1 MATNNQCNVAVI
13 DLEDFPGQSRKMI
26 EACEELGCFRITNHH
41 QFLPPTLSVEMKA
54 VIRSLFDLPVE
65 IKRRNTDVISGSGY
79 KAPSHINPHYEAF
92 GLYDIASHE
101 AVNDFCSLL
110 NASPHQ
116 RKTIQM
122 YAQAIHK
129 LAMDIASKL
138 AQGMGLASFSFEG
151 WPCQFR
157 INKYNFSRETVNSSG
172 VQIHTDSGFLTI
184 LQEDENVGGLEVM
197 DKSGTFVAVEPSP
210 GTLLVNLGDTAKV
223 WSNGRLCN
231 VKHRVVCKEP
241 RTRMSIA
248 SFLLG
253 PKEAKVEAPAELVDF
268 SHPRL
273 YAPFFYLDYR
283 NLRISKE
290 LQAGEALDFVCANS
304 EKDHVPKRNKRK
316 D

>member
-1 MATNNQCNVAVI
+1 MYETLLKECQNIPHEPQTRWGEKFERRRVRVRAICI
-13 DLEDFPGQSRKMI
+13 
-26 EACEELGCFRITNHH
+26 LGHTSFCIAMSTTEVVFNSHPFLFAIITR
-41 QFLPPTLSVEMKA
+41 E
-54 VIRSLFDLPVE
+54 
-65 IKRRNTDVISGSGY
+65 
-79 KAPSHINPHYEAF
+79 
-92 GLYDIASHE
+92 
-101 AVNDFCSLL
+101 
-110 NASPHQ
+110 
-116 RKTIQM
+116 TIQI

-129 LAMDIASKL
+129 LVMDIACKL

-151 WPCQFR
+151 WPCKFR
-157 INKYNFSRETVNSSG
+157 INKYNFSPKTVNSSG
-172 VQIHTDSGFLTI
+172 GQIHTDSGFLTI

-197 DKSGTFVAVEPSP
+197 DKSGTVVAVEPLP

-253 PKEAKVEAPAELVDF
+253 PKEAKVEAPAELVDS
-268 SHPRL
+268 SHPHL
-273 YAPFFYLDYR
+273 YVPFFYLDYR

-290 LQAGEALDFVCANS
+290 LQAGEALDFVRANS
-304 EKDHVPKRNKRK
+304 EKEHVPELNKRK

>member
-1 MATNNQCNVAVI
+1 MSTTEVVFNSHPFLFAI
-13 DLEDFPGQSRKMI
+13 
-26 EACEELGCFRITNHH
+26 ITR
-41 QFLPPTLSVEMKA
+41 E
-54 VIRSLFDLPVE
+54 
-65 IKRRNTDVISGSGY
+65 
-79 KAPSHINPHYEAF
+79 
-92 GLYDIASHE
+92 
-101 AVNDFCSLL
+101 
-110 NASPHQ
+110 
-116 RKTIQM
+116 TIQM

-157 INKYNFSRETVNSSG
+157 INKYNFSPETLNSSG

-197 DKSGTFVAVEPSP
+197 DKSGTFVAVEPLP
-210 GTLLVNLGDTAKV
+210 GTLLVNLGDIAKV

-241 RTRMSIA
+241 RTRMAIA

-253 PKEAKVEAPAELVDF
+253 PKEAKVEAPTELVDF

-273 YAPFFYLDYR
+273 YVPFFYLDYR

-290 LQAGEALDFVCANS
+290 LQAGEALDFVRANS
-304 EKDHVPKRNKRK
+304 EKEHVPKLNKRK